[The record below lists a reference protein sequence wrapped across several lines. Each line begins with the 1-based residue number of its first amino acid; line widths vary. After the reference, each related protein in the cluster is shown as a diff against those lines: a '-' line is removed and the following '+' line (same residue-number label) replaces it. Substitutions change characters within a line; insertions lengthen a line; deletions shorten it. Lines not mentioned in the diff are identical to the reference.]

1 MPKKKLEDTKD
12 KLGNPIE
19 IWQSD
24 TLQYT
29 PTVPTFLKVYAELI
43 EKNYALESFSF
54 KITNKVVWIQD
65 SAGNVMAGIAYD
77 FYQDT
82 KVGWIVLSFTEP
94 KYRGRGLNQ
103 ICHNYFESE
112 CKKAGMV
119 YLSSLVSVDNQ
130 SRIKS
135 AAKVG
140 LVPKWYRMYKPL

>member
-1 MPKKKLEDTKD
+1 MPKKKIDNIKD

-24 TLQYT
+24 GMQYT
-29 PTVPTFLKVYAELI
+29 PVLPTFLRCHAEII
-43 EKNYALESFSF
+43 EKNFSLETF
-54 KITNKVVWIQD
+54 KFKLSNKVVWIQD
-65 SAGNVMAGIAYD
+65 RAGNVMAGISYE
-77 FYQDT
+77 FFQDN

-119 YLSSLVSVDNQ
+119 YISSQVSIDNQ